1 VTSRL
6 TPRLALRARAGFLP
20 LLILNSTLA
29 YCQNLSNF
37 LVTKHTSALTL
48 QARGRLCAP
57 FLCLIAQ
64 SRREDDHCVPLLLP
78 ESSSSILGMFT
89 YCLSAPMD

>member
-1 VTSRL
+1 MSAAGLVLHVAIRPSPVLNVCKPAGAHDRSETASVRV
-6 TPRLALRARAGFLP
+6 RAGFLP

-48 QARGRLCAP
+48 QARAG
-57 FLCLIAQ
+57 
-64 SRREDDHCVPLLLP
+64 
-78 ESSSSILGMFT
+78 
-89 YCLSAPMD
+89 